1 MSKPMSR
8 RMKSRERIRGAYWS
22 VRERGRQIPLR
33 WRLALVSFA
42 LLAVL
47 LGGLGALISFTEEH
61 ALITNEAAALYNEG
75 RLAASHVTST
85 DLLIQR
91 LAGVNAGVMVL

>member
-1 MSKPMSR
+1 
-8 RMKSRERIRGAYWS
+8 MKSEKHVVRGPFESLGEW
-22 VRERGRQIPLR
+22 VRQIPLR

-47 LGGLGALISFTEEH
+47 LGALGALISFTEER

-75 RLAASHVTST
+75 RLEIGRAHV
-85 DLLIQR
+85 
-91 LAGVNAGVMVL
+91 